1 LDLISI
7 LLAKIICELLFR
19 KLYSITIMT
28 EMSKKEI
35 EKFLMHDTFT
45 AKLATVNN
53 NGSPHEVPIWF
64 LLDGRKDQARK
75 RIGDI
80 IFAIYDSSLEALNIQ
95 HNNRVSI
102 CVDDQT
108 PQFSFVTILGIAK
121 IVRQKYNELLKW
133 NTRIAERYMGKSN
146 AKAYGERNS
155 TEGVILVRVKP
166 TKVIAEKDIA
176 EWE

>member
-1 LDLISI
+1 
-7 LLAKIICELLFR
+7 
-19 KLYSITIMT
+19 MT
-28 EMSKKEI
+28 EMSRKEI
-35 EKFLMHDTFT
+35 EKFLMLDTFT
-45 AKLATVNN
+45 AKLATVRRD
-53 NGSPHEVPIWF
+53 GSPHVVSVWF
-64 LLDGRKDQARK
+64 VLDERKNRTTKKIEDIVFAAY
-75 RIGDI
+75 GD
-80 IFAIYDSSLEALNIQ
+80 SLEALNIKRD
-95 HNNRVSI
+95 NRVSI

-108 PQFSFVTILGIAK
+108 PQFSFVTIHGTAK

-166 TKVIAEKDIA
+166 TKVVAEKDIA